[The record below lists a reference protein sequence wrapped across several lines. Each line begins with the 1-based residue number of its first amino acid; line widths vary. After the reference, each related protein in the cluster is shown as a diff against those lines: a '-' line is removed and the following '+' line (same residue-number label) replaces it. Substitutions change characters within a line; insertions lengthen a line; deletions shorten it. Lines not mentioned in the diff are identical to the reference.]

1 MPSGMVFL
9 LCYNYL
15 MLNIFKQKPF
25 PFSVLVLV
33 ILISLHFVGSYYSLY
48 WKFSWFDVVVHIMS
62 GLWVALL
69 VLWLASIFEQ
79 INSLK
84 EYKTKSFLIAFISA
98 ILIGVIWEIIENVF
112 QITFTKASG
121 YSLNTALDIL
131 NDGLGG
137 LLAYLYFVQKRK
149 GVVHD
154 CDVMHP
160 FYNQTGII
168 KN

>member
-1 MPSGMVFL
+1 
-9 LCYNYL
+9 

-25 PFSVLVLV
+25 PFSFIVLLVLV
-33 ILISLHFVGSYYSLY
+33 VFHFVGSYYSWY
-48 WKFSWFDVVVHIMS
+48 WKYPWFDSVVHIIS

-69 VLWLASIFEQ
+69 ILWLASVFDH

-84 EYKTKSFLIAFISA
+84 EYKVRSFLVAFVSA

-112 QITFTKASG
+112 QLTFTQSNS
-121 YSLNTALDIL
+121 YMLNTAMDII

-137 LLAYLYFVQKRK
+137 VFAYLYFIQKK
-149 GVVHD
+149 KCVD
-154 CDVMHP
+154 AACEVMHP